1 MACLVVI
8 WMSLRVCGQPH
19 ALRVP
24 SIQAKFACGYV
35 ECRSGEA
42 QRMPNLIRSG
52 VEAGM
57 LRVSFVSRLLC
68 SWFEVC
74 LVAGNESNLEYGFR
88 IANKK

>member
-19 ALRVP
+19 ALRAP

-35 ECRSGEA
+35 ECQSDEA
-42 QRMPNLIRSG
+42 RQMLNLIQNDA
-52 VEAGM
+52 EAGR

-68 SWFEVC
+68 SWFEVR
-74 LVAGNESNLEYGFR
+74 LVAGNESDLEHGFQ